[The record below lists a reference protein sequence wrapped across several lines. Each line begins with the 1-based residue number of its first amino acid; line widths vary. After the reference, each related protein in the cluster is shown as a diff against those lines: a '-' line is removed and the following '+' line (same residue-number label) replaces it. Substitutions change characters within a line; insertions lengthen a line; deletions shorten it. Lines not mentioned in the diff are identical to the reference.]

1 MSPTHASL
9 CPKCGRLSYN
19 VQRTIALDAAGLRVR
34 YVACKHCQ
42 TRRKII
48 IPLNHAPRQQSR

>member
-1 MSPTHASL
+1 L

-48 IPLNHAPRQQSR
+48 IPLDHAPRQQSR